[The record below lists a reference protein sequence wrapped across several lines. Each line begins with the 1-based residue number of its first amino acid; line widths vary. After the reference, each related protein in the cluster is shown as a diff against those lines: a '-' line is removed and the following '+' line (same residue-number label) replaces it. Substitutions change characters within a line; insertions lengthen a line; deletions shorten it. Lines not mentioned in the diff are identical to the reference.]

1 MKVVVTGGTG
11 FLGQHLVK
19 RLDAEGYDVVFTGRQ
34 LKQNAEFSSKF
45 QAIDLTDLEGLNKAI
60 VDATYVFHC
69 AALSTPWGNYKDFY
83 RTNVL
88 GTQNVI
94 DACLAQ
100 GVKRL
105 IHVSTPSIY
114 ATYDSRLDVKESDP
128 LPKRA
133 INAYAQTKLLAEQ
146 GVKKVSQDLEV
157 ISIRP
162 RAIYGEGDTA
172 IFPRIIRALKTG
184 RMPIMGDG
192 QNIVSVSYVSNVV
205 DALLLC
211 ANAEDSCLGQS
222 YNICNK
228 ETVLQWELIAKVAE
242 HLNLTKP
249 QRKIPFS
256 VAYGL
261 AAMLEDAAKVF
272 TPNKEPLL
280 TRYSA
285 VLMAK
290 SMTLS
295 LVKAEAELG
304 YKPRISS
311 DEGIALF
318 LESLEA
324 L

>member
-1 MKVVVTGGTG
+1 MKAVVTGGTG
-11 FLGQHLVK
+11 FLGSHLV
-19 RLDAEGYDVVFTGRQ
+19 RHLCGEGYDVVYTGRS
-34 LKQNAEFSSKF
+34 LKQPVPQGSEFL
-45 QAIDLTDLEGLNKAI
+45 AVDLADAEGLNTAI
-60 VDATYVFHC
+60 EDATLVFHC
-69 AALSTPWGNYKDFY
+69 AAMSTPWGKYKDFY
-83 RTNVL
+83 QVNVQ

-94 DACLAQ
+94 QACLNQ

-105 IHVSTPSIY
+105 VHVSTPSIY
-114 ATYDSRLDVKESDP
+114 ARYDSRFDVKESDP

-133 INAYAQTKLLAEQ
+133 INAYAHTKRLAEDV
-146 GVKKVSQDLEV
+146 VKKASQDLEV

-192 QNIVSVSYVSNVV
+192 KNIVSVSYVSNVV
-205 DALLLC
+205 DALMLC
-211 ANAEDSCLGQS
+211 ATADDNCLGQS
-222 YNICNK
+222 YNICNA
-228 ETVLQWELIAKVAE
+228 ETVKQWELITKVAE
-242 HLNLTKP
+242 HLHLTKP
-249 QRKIPFS
+249 KRKIPFS

-261 AAMLEDAAKVF
+261 SAFLEESAKLF
-272 TPNKEPLL
+272 TPNREPLL

-295 LVKAEAELG
+295 LEKSTNELS
-304 YKPRISS
+304 YNPRIST
-311 DEGIALF
+311 DEGIELF
-318 LESLEA
+318 LESLNN

>member
-1 MKVVVTGGTG
+1 MKVLVTGGTG
-11 FLGQHLVK
+11 FLGSHLV
-19 RLDAEGYDVVFTGRQ
+19 RQLCVDGYDVVFTGRQ
-34 LKQNAEFSSKF
+34 LKQPIVQGSEFL
-45 QAIDLTDLEGLNKAI
+45 AIDLADLNGLTKAMQD
-60 VDATYVFHC
+60 VSWVFHC
-69 AALSTPWGNYKDFY
+69 AALSTPWGRYQDFEMV
-83 RTNVL
+83 NVQ
-88 GTQNVI
+88 GTKNVI
-94 DACLAQ
+94 NACLAA
-100 GVKRL
+100 GVQRL

-114 ATYDSRLDVKESDP
+114 ATYNSRFDVKESEP
-128 LPKRA
+128 LPKRS
-133 INAYAQTKLLAEQ
+133 INAYAHTKRLAEQ
-146 GVKKVSQDLEV
+146 SVKDASKKLEV

-192 QNIVSVSYVSNVV
+192 QNIISVSYVSNVV
-205 DALLLC
+205 DAMLLC
-211 ANAEDSCLGQS
+211 AKADDSCLGES

-228 ETVLQWELIAKVAE
+228 ETVLQWDLIAKVAE
-242 HLNLTKP
+242 HLKLSKP

-256 VAYGL
+256 VAYVL
-261 AAMLEDAAKVF
+261 AAMLEDTAKIF

-295 LVKAEAELG
+295 LAKAEKELG
-304 YKPRISS
+304 YDPRVST

-318 LESLEA
+318 LESLE
-324 L
+324 